1 MFFTNRSYD
10 VRAIAVVSR
19 RVVIADWLFTT
30 PTAVIQPATG
40 FYLLHLAG
48 MPLSARWVVWSIAL
62 YIVAG
67 ACWLPVVWIQIQ
79 MAKLARHAADSDE
92 ALPQRF
98 WRYHLTWTLLGIP
111 AFVAFVAISSSQA
124 VAGTI
129 TRETLVLYALGVP
142 FMVAGLWSG
151 FKLFGKINDE
161 TFRRTVLALLLL
173 AGLSLI
179 ASVLS
184 FGLR

>member
-1 MFFTNRSYD
+1 MEYLLVKWVHVLSSTLLFGTGLGSAFYMFFTNRSYD

-79 MAKLARHAADSDE
+79 MAKLARHAAESDE

-111 AFVAFVAISSSQA
+111 AFVAFVAIFY
-124 VAGTI
+124 
-129 TRETLVLYALGVP
+129 L
-142 FMVAGLWSG
+142 MVVKPG
-151 FKLFGKINDE
+151 
-161 TFRRTVLALLLL
+161 
-173 AGLSLI
+173 
-179 ASVLS
+179 
-184 FGLR
+184 